1 MGTVLNKAGPTTA
14 SEDSCSESAQ
24 SSQCSDTTDS
34 QGIARKVNQH
44 YKEISKALNPI
55 ELMLKETSS
64 LISTKDQL
72 YSKIPNLL
80 MKNHATYRIAGKFGG
95 ELNLAVWRSI
105 ITTAKLK
112 SAKISYSHIY
122 VWRSRTEPPNLNPP
136 IFFQ

>member
-1 MGTVLNKAGPTTA
+1 MHAAFSIDDSGVLTSQMVLDRESINNYTLIIMASDGAPEPDTRTA
-14 SEDSCSESAQ
+14 TANVTILINDENDNSPRFTSGAVLSA
-24 SSQCSDTTDS
+24 SPVEVYEVT
-34 QGIARKVNQH
+34 
-44 YKEISKALNPI
+44 L
-55 ELMLKETSS
+55 
-64 LISTKDQL
+64 
-72 YSKIPNLL
+72 
-80 MKNHATYRIAGKFGG
+80 TYRIAGKFGG